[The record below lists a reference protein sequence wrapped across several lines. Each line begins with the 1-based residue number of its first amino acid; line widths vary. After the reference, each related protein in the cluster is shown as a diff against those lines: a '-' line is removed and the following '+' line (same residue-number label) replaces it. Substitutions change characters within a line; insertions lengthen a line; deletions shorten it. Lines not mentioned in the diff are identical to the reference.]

1 MRSQSI
7 TLLAAAALLA
17 LAASPALAGGGGD
30 SQGGNNNNQGGNSD
44 SQGAGA
50 GKAVPGP
57 IAGAGLGYLV
67 LAGGYYVVRRWRK
80 QKTGE

>member
-17 LAASPALAGGGGD
+17 LAASPALAGN
-30 SQGGNNNNQGGNSD
+30 SQGGNNDNQGGNSEN
-44 SQGAGA
+44 QGAGA

>member
-1 MRSQSI
+1 MWRKFMRSQSI
-7 TLLAAAALLA
+7 ALLAAAALLA
-17 LAASPALAGGGGD
+17 VAASPAFASGGGD
-30 SQGGNNNNQGGNSD
+30 GGGV
-44 SQGAGA
+44 AA
-50 GKAVPGP
+50 APGP